1 MFRFVIGFV
10 LGAVALAYY
19 PVYIDDV
26 KAVTNDAARAVVH
39 ATSES
44 SLVDQARELAE

>member
-1 MFRFVIGFV
+1 MFRFVIGFA

-26 KAVTNDAARAVVH
+26 KAVTNNAARAVVD
-39 ATSES
+39 ATNKS
-44 SLVDQARELAE
+44 SVIDQAREFAQ